1 MKKIAIL
8 GAGRSSSSLIRYMLH
23 QAKQNNWL
31 IRVCD
36 MDVKMAESKIANHEL
51 AEAVQFDVFNKDQV
65 KQEVSQA
72 DLIVSMLPASFHIHV
87 IEEAINQKKNVVT
100 PSYISPE
107 VKALDSAAKESGV
120 LVMNELGV
128 DPGIDHM
135 SAMKL
140 INEIKEDGGEILNFE
155 SFTGGLVAPD
165 SDNNP
170 WNYKFT
176 WNPRNVVIAGQGG
189 SAKFIEEN
197 QFKYIPYNKL
207 FRRTEFI
214 DIDGFGK
221 FEGIANRDSLKYQS
235 VYGLEN
241 INTIYRGTLR
251 RVGFSRAWDVFVQIG
266 ATDDS
271 YTMENTEEMTYRDF
285 INSFLAYS
293 PSDSVELKLRHYLK
307 IEQDDTLWEKLVW
320 LGIFEETKV
329 GLKNATPAQILQKI
343 LEEKWTLEPED
354 KDMIVMWHKLI
365 YRNKQGETKEVHS
378 SMVSIGEDQTYTA
391 MSNTVGLPVGICCK
405 LILDGTI
412 KSTGVDLPIS
422 KKYYEPILK
431 ELESF
436 NISFVEKEVR

>member
-107 VKALDSAAKESGV
+107 VKALDSAAKEAGV

-189 SAKFIEEN
+189 SAKFIEEK

>member
-107 VKALDSAAKESGV
+107 VKALDSAAKEAGV